1 MLSAWSRAWPHTGHT
16 RILCSAWTRCKLR
29 QNHGA
34 DDWWLAQPGQPVAS
48 QECACKFLLLVW
60 LLQSCAGCAG
70 PGSGG
75 KDARS
80 ADEGHMC
87 PVHRPVHPCQQQAQ
101 GKANGTQLV
110 AAVTTSLLFILGI
123 QQHPAA
129 AWTTSQQHDTGAQG
143 VGLVWLDRT
152 HRGRWRGYAA
162 SPVVIRR
169 SLTMWW
175 PGSGPGVSQSEAS
188 NQSDWPI
195 IGSAPGSVFTLTR
208 VTRVSS
214 LGSEERVLWVPSPDL
229 TIRN

>member
-1 MLSAWSRAWPHTGHT
+1 MALSGVQHWWLLEGYLGVAWSSHFKQNMTRVLNNSWALKLIFFWLFWSSIALSSSIHRHICKGCPLPWP
-16 RILCSAWTRCKLR
+16 W
-29 QNHGA
+29 
-34 DDWWLAQPGQPVAS
+34 QPGQPVAS

-87 PVHRPVHPCQQQAQ
+87 PVPRPVHPCQQQAQ

-143 VGLVWLDRT
+143 
-152 HRGRWRGYAA
+152 
-162 SPVVIRR
+162 RR
-169 SLTMWW
+169 
-175 PGSGPGVSQSEAS
+175 E
-188 NQSDWPI
+188 
-195 IGSAPGSVFTLTR
+195 
-208 VTRVSS
+208 
-214 LGSEERVLWVPSPDL
+214 
-229 TIRN
+229 